1 MRVKFPIIAAAVVV
15 MTGCGGATQDKPVD
29 SPAPAATSHTTQ
41 PADSRPVIVAFGDSL
56 TAGQGLDVGQSYPD
70 VLQHMIDAAGYRYRV
85 VNLGVSGDTTTDGV
99 ERLPSVLALHP
110 AIVILEFGANDGLRG
125 QPVSSTKAN
134 LDIMIAALQKSGARV
149 LLAGM
154 TLPRNY
160 GPDYIQSFERVYLGY
175 KDVVRIPFF
184 LDGVG
189 GHADLTQP
197 DGLHPTARGTEI
209 VAHTVMKYL
218 APILSKN

>member
-1 MRVKFPIIAAAVVV
+1 M
-15 MTGCGGATQDKPVD
+15 MGCGS
-29 SPAPAATSHTTQ
+29 SPEKVVGERPSSPQPAATPS
-41 PADSRPVIVAFGDSL
+41 ADARPVIAAFGDSL
-56 TAGQGLDVGQSYPD
+56 SFGQGLDPGRPYPD
-70 VLQHMIDAAGYRYRV
+70 VLQRLIDSAGYRYRM
-85 VNLGVSGDTTTDGV
+85 VNMGVSGDTTSDGV

-125 QPVSSTKAN
+125 QPVSSVKAN
-134 LDIMIAALQKSGARV
+134 LAVIIEALQKAGVRV
-149 LLAGM
+149 VLAGM

-160 GPDYIQSFERVYLGY
+160 GPEYIQSFDRLYVDLADRY
-175 KDVVRIPFF
+175 KLVRIPFF

-218 APILSKN
+218 QPLLAKP